1 MIGLKSAIAFLL
13 LLSIDAASQDHIDL
27 LTCGVTKWNEWR
39 KQHGNLHLDFKG
51 AVLQGALLPG
61 ANLSGADL
69 QGADLGNA
77 LLDDADL
84 QGSHLRGANLDCA
97 NLQGAHLEGA
107 HLQGANLRGTNF
119 GEADLRKAILWGTD
133 LQFVASFYRAKLD
146 TEVLYQV
153 KLQWPEK
160 LATVWDQSK
169 KGWIVDKALLEQ
181 IKKPE
186 WRGWPE

>member
-1 MIGLKSAIAFLL
+1 L
-13 LLSIDAASQDHIDL
+13 
-27 LTCGVTKWNEWR
+27 
-39 KQHGNLHLDFKG
+39 
-51 AVLQGALLPG
+51 
-61 ANLSGADL
+61 
-69 QGADLGNA
+69 A

-84 QGSHLRGANLDCA
+84 SGANLSGARLGEALLDGANLDCA

-107 HLQGANLRGTNF
+107 HLQGANLRGANF

-153 KLQWPEK
+153 KSQWPEK
-160 LATVWDQSK
+160 LATAWDQSK
-169 KGWIVDKALLEQ
+169 KGWVIDKALLEQ
-181 IKKPE
+181 IRKPE